1 MKKSRQLSKF
11 IDIESLEER
20 QKLLRRLG
28 ISETAGLTIVPF
40 VVCPFCC
47 FSHPLRRSGKY
58 RTVGTRRGDNYES
71 FAFNL
76 FDINS
81 SPFISIRTAM
91 GRKGF
96 QEKAILRLQDIP
108 ELPEGDRAILLPL
121 LRQLKEQCQKVLRAI
136 DGIV

>member
-1 MKKSRQLSKF
+1 VRRSRQLSKF

-20 QKLLRRLG
+20 QRLLRRLG

-40 VVCPFCC
+40 VVCPCC
-47 FSHPLRRSGKY
+47 RYPHPLRGKRSFKFG
-58 RTVGTRRGDNYES
+58 S
-71 FAFNL
+71 FSIE
-76 FDINS
+76 D
-81 SPFISIRTAM
+81 SPFISFKAAM

-96 QEKAILRLQDIP
+96 QEQAILRLQDIP

-121 LRQLKEQCQKVLRAI
+121 LRQLKEQCQKVLRAV